1 MSNTLLEATAY
12 IKKQYTKDNIDA
24 VKRLYG
30 KVALIRKTEERIAE
44 VYPTDK
50 IKSPVHLSIG
60 QEAISVGVCDALD
73 RNDVV
78 SGTYRG
84 HAMYL
89 AKGGDLKAMM
99 AELYG
104 KSTGCASGRGGSMHM
119 ISSEENILG
128 TSAIVGTT
136 IPLGVGYS
144 MALKKQKKPGIVAI
158 FMGDG
163 ATEEGVFYESINFA
177 ALHKLPVLFV
187 CENNSYAIYTNI
199 KKRWSSPKICDRV
212 AGFGI
217 PTHRIENGD
226 IFAIRDHVAEVKAL
240 IEKGNGPYFL
250 ECLTY
255 RWTEHVGPNEDFNLG
270 YRTRDE
276 MIFWKENDQFERL
289 GRLLPA
295 DLRKAIDQEIDQK
308 IEAALQFAEESPFPD
323 HKELFDN
330 VYAK

>member
-1 MSNTLLEATAY
+1 MLNPLFEETEFKEDIET
-12 IKKQYTKDNIDA
+12 I
-24 VKRLYG
+24 KRLYG
-30 KVALIRKTEERIAE
+30 KIALIRKTEERIAE

-73 RNDVV
+73 RDDVV

-119 ISSEENILG
+119 ISPETNILG

-136 IPLGVGYS
+136 IPLGVGYA

-163 ATEEGVFYESINFA
+163 ATEEGVFYESLNFA
-177 ALHKLPVLFV
+177 ALQKLRVIFI

-199 KKRWSSPKICDRV
+199 KKRWSSPNICDRV

-217 PTHRIENGD
+217 PTHRIEDGD
-226 IFAIRDHVAEVKAL
+226 IFAIRNHVAEVKTHM
-240 IEKGNGPYFL
+240 EKGDGPYFV

-255 RWTEHVGPNEDFNLG
+255 RWTEHVGPNEDFHLG
-270 YRTRDE
+270 HRTRDE
-276 MIFWKENDQFERL
+276 MIFWKENDQFARL
-289 GRLLPA
+289 ASLLPPEF
-295 DLRKAIDQEIDQK
+295 RMSIDQQIDQK

-323 HKELFDN
+323 DKELFDN